1 MFFLHLSNYSFPC
14 NFQIFSLL
22 SYHSQNFL
30 ATHFVLYSV
39 IFFVFFPYFVIVF
52 CYFLVIYWF
61 DMKPKNNHY
70 FDYYQFWLLNGF
82 TCYQLW
88 YMNHFL
94 VIYWFDSGCIILLEK
109 KFEHKKIK
117 ISYLSRLIH
126 YFLFK
131 QHILFSIAK
140 ITIQFMSLYLLLYQ
154 LI

>member
-1 MFFLHLSNYSFPC
+1 M
-14 NFQIFSLL
+14 
-22 SYHSQNFL
+22 
-30 ATHFVLYSV
+30 ATHFAMFSFTFYV
-39 IFFVFFPYFVIVF
+39 ISPYFIIVSR
-52 CYFLVIYWF
+52 YFLVFFWLHFEPI
-61 DMKPKNNHY
+61 NNHY

-94 VIYWFDSGCIILLEK
+94 VTYWFDSGCIILLEK